1 MTSKNRFLWLGVFA
15 AVCFLSF
22 YCSDVYA
29 KKKIK
34 KRPGVKYTDLN
45 VVKGIRKEVYL
56 NFPLGT
62 IWGPSDTNVFQVTPE
77 KKKDNP
83 NLAKD
88 RLVFKG
94 TSTQQQASSDLWVYD
109 ENNVLKIVYN
119 VTVTNYNIKRI
130 YGFLKREFRN
140 IEGLKMYI
148 REDKIVLDGEI
159 LLPDDIARINQVI
172 TGFQPIFKVQYR
184 LSPTL
189 FKVVAEKM
197 EKEIG
202 LPDIHVDVINEKFI
216 LKGMAEDDYQLEY
229 IVNKA
234 MAYLPK
240 YFYQPDVN
248 LPSAGGS
255 LVEPNADSP
264 INYDFLKVKQA
275 IEKPKKLIKI
285 VVYFVEISKGF
296 DEKFQ
301 FSWAPSITDDSKA
314 TATWSTQKATTD
326 PATGDS
332 LNSSVAT
339 ITGII
344 SNFIPKLTNA
354 VNTKRGRIIQT
365 SAITVENDTKGS
377 VSKKT
382 SYPYL
387 VVTQTATDTKFFE
400 VGLDMEITPKILG
413 MVDSS
418 QDIQLPVTISV
429 SQLVSMSASGMPVT
443 TGNKVSTIVNLKSG
457 DTAAIGGI
465 VQNTGYKGYTEGT
478 QDAKLNPIIDL
489 TRSKS
494 FQRDKTQF
502 VIFITP
508 EIISSAVEGSKKAKE
523 SFNVK

>member
-1 MTSKNRFLWLGVFA
+1 MGS
-15 AVCFLSF
+15 
-22 YCSDVYA
+22 
-29 KKKIK
+29 
-34 KRPGVKYTDLN
+34 
-45 VVKGIRKEVYL
+45 
-56 NFPLGT
+56 
-62 IWGPSDTNVFQVTPE
+62 IWGPSDTSVFQVTPE

-83 NLAKD
+83 TLAKD

-94 TSTQQQASSDLWVYD
+94 TATTRTASSDLWVYD
-109 ENNVLKIVYN
+109 ENNVLKTVYN
-119 VTVTNYNIKRI
+119 VTVTSYNLKRI
-130 YGFLKREFRN
+130 YGFLKREFKN
-140 IEGLKMYI
+140 VEGLKMYI

-172 TGFQPIFKVQYR
+172 TGFEPVFKVQYR

-202 LPDIHVDVINEKFI
+202 LPDIHVEVINEKFV
-216 LKGMAEDDYQLEY
+216 LKGMAEDDDQFNY
-229 IVNKA
+229 ITNKA

-255 LVEPNADSP
+255 LVEPNADTP
-264 INYDFLKVKQA
+264 IIYDFLKVKQA

-296 DEKFQ
+296 EDKFG
-301 FSWAPSITDDSKA
+301 FSWAPSITDSSSA
-314 TATWSTQKATTD
+314 TATMSTQKTD
-326 PATGDS
+326 
-332 LNSSVAT
+332 SSGAAVQPFVAT
-339 ITGII
+339 ITGVIN
-344 SNFIPKLTNA
+344 NFIPKLTNA
-354 VNTKRGRIIQT
+354 VNTKRGRVIQT
-365 SAITVENDTKGS
+365 TAITVENESKGNI
-377 VSKKT
+377 SKKT

-387 VVTQTATDTKFFE
+387 VVTQNNTDTKTFDI
-400 VGLDMEITPKILG
+400 GLDMEITPKILG

-429 SQLVSMSASGMPVT
+429 SQLVSMLPNGMPVT
-443 TGNKVSTIVNLKSG
+443 TGNKISTIVNLKSG

-465 VQNTGYKGYTEGT
+465 VQNIGYKGYSEGA

-489 TRSKS
+489 TRSKT
-494 FQRDKTQF
+494 FQIDKTQF
-502 VIFITP
+502 VLFITP
-508 EIISSAVEGSKKAKE
+508 EIISSAVDGSKKAKE